1 MHVRAVVPGVFTRF
15 AATPRT
21 EVCCICQGRCS
32 ERGARQYTAISC
44 NNLLHAKLQ
53 AFAQNSGARL
63 LFLTAGMLAVQRIVM
78 IYCTR
83 AGLVPPD
90 HLSEGARDYM
100 SAVDFL
106 TALAVCTYFTYW

>member
-1 MHVRAVVPGVFTRF
+1 MESETELDEVG
-15 AATPRT
+15 AALRT
-21 EVCCICQGRCS
+21 LVQRPNS
-32 ERGARQYTAISC
+32 P
-44 NNLLHAKLQ
+44 KLQ